1 NHKLQVGRFQKMQG
15 YVGTGG
21 KKPRKVKKPTTRKGV
36 AFSEEID
43 RSSRQF
49 VDSTPRQ
56 PGGSS
61 RLHFPNL
68 PTPNSRHQSNND
80 YEEEPRHNPVDLQVE
95 ELHQYLQRQNLV
107 RLRTLEEKNWQE
119 VYSQMFSAFYECSVK
134 TSTWGDLEKW
144 DYDFK
149 SPCNCVETRNRP
161 VVLIDIL
168 TRKQQN
174 IKFCGCQPDP
184 VQLIRMGYIGCSP
197 KFPRTAFSIRLL
209 QFHHILWK
217 NSAVAMLPF
226 ATALDEFLDANNPLI
241 LVHNNGEDFDSPF
254 STREWRKTLSSAV
267 DAYREMLQREQALA
281 EEVMEMT
288 SMDKMADLCPK
299 CFGPQVTGKRPSES
313 HYHVCMDA
321 NFQQRRH
328 LSASVEIAEHLKTP
342 SLFIEPHV
350 VSEMEN
356 SMDSNQTSESAV
368 QEEPKKLAFLYD
380 IGCNIEKGIIRSLTF
395 KIAAKP

>member
-1 NHKLQVGRFQKMQG
+1 
-15 YVGTGG
+15 
-21 KKPRKVKKPTTRKGV
+21 
-36 AFSEEID
+36 
-43 RSSRQF
+43 
-49 VDSTPRQ
+49 
-56 PGGSS
+56 
-61 RLHFPNL
+61 
-68 PTPNSRHQSNND
+68 
-80 YEEEPRHNPVDLQVE
+80 
-95 ELHQYLQRQNLV
+95 
-107 RLRTLEEKNWQE
+107 
-119 VYSQMFSAFYECSVK
+119 
-134 TSTWGDLEKW
+134 
-144 DYDFK
+144 
-149 SPCNCVETRNRP
+149 
-161 VVLIDIL
+161 
-168 TRKQQN
+168 
-174 IKFCGCQPDP
+174 
-184 VQLIRMGYIGCSP
+184 
-197 KFPRTAFSIRLL
+197 
-209 QFHHILWK
+209 
-217 NSAVAMLPF
+217 MLPF

-356 SMDSNQTSESAV
+356 SMDSNQTSESAFCLACRIGV
-368 QEEPKKLAFLYD
+368 PSSTLLLTTPGVEVPGSSATKPAFL
-380 IGCNIEKGIIRSLTF
+380 EWPAVTIRY
-395 KIAAKP
+395 